1 MLIIFTKNPK
11 YLVDQIVAFF
21 NYIMNSEEIIQ
32 TGGLLAIILIVYVEN
47 GLFFGFFL
55 PGDYLLFL
63 SGVFAATGLLEV
75 SFIALF
81 SGILLAAFLGTYTGY
96 ISGRFFGDKI
106 ENRKDSL
113 FFKQKYITK
122 TRHYFEKYGSRTLII
137 ARFLPIVRTFAPI
150 LAGLVSMN
158 IIKFTVY
165 NLIGGFIWVFTLVG
179 SGYYLG
185 ISYPWLVDY
194 VHYIISFFLV
204 ITTFTVIKGYFSARK
219 EMEDPEED

>member
-1 MLIIFTKNPK
+1 M
-11 YLVDQIVAFF
+11 DQIVSFF

-32 TGGLLAIILIVYVEN
+32 TGGLLAIILIVYIEN

-63 SGVFAATGLLEV
+63 SGVFVSTGLLEV
-75 SFIALF
+75 SVLTLFFAIMAAAIAGSF
-81 SGILLAAFLGTYTGY
+81 TGY
-96 ISGRFFGDKI
+96 VSGRFFGDKI
-106 ENRKDSL
+106 QNRKDSL

-122 TRHYFEKYGSRTLII
+122 TRKYFEKYGSRTLII

-158 IIKFTVY
+158 FLRFTIY
-165 NLIGGFIWVFTLVG
+165 NIIGGFIWAFTLVG

-185 ISYPWLVDY
+185 IKYPWLIDY
-194 VHYIISFFLV
+194 VHYIIIFFLAV
-204 ITTFTVIKGYFSARK
+204 TTFTVVKGYFNARK
-219 EMEDPEED
+219 EMDLPDED

>member
-1 MLIIFTKNPK
+1 M
-11 YLVDQIVAFF
+11 DQIVSFF

-32 TGGLLAIILIVYVEN
+32 TGGLLAIILIVYIEN

-63 SGVFAATGLLEV
+63 SGVFVSTGLLEV
-75 SFIALF
+75 SVLTLFFAIMAAAIAGSF
-81 SGILLAAFLGTYTGY
+81 TGY
-96 ISGRFFGDKI
+96 VSGRFFGDKI
-106 ENRKDSL
+106 QNRKDSL

-122 TRHYFEKYGSRTLII
+122 TRKYFEKYGSRTLII

-158 IIKFTVY
+158 FLRFTIY
-165 NLIGGFIWVFTLVG
+165 NIIGGFIWAFTLVG

-185 ISYPWLVDY
+185 IKYPWLIDY
-194 VHYIISFFLV
+194 VHYIIIFFLA
-204 ITTFTVIKGYFSARK
+204 ITTFTVVKGYFNARK
-219 EMEDPEED
+219 EMDLPDED